1 MAFNSKYQKENRINR
16 GLNGIVYKVLDKTE
30 NKYYA
35 LKINDD
41 KEEYEKEIEVMK
53 NIKSKYTIQ
62 LKDYFIDEIEGY
74 CIVMNYVMEI

>member
-35 LKINDD
+35 LKILDE
-41 KEEYEKEIEVMK
+41 KEDYEKEIEVMK